1 MKTILITILL
11 CSLMCLSAAA
21 ETIRVTTRE
30 NAVRSE
36 CRFFAPVKLKV
47 ALGDSLNVSGRKGD
61 WFLVSVKGVNG
72 CIHKSA
78 VENRNFSAAGHGAA
92 AGAASADEV
101 SLAGKGFNPQVE
113 AEYRKSGTNLN
124 YAAVD
129 EIGRLSVVNDKKLET
144 FIKQGGL
151 IQP

>member
-1 MKTILITILL
+1 MKTTVVVILL
-11 CSLMCLSAAA
+11 CCLYCLTATA
-21 ETIRVTTRE
+21 ETIKVTTRE
-30 NAVRSE
+30 NAVRGE

-47 ALGDSLNVSGRKGD
+47 LLGDQMTVKGRKGD
-61 WFLVSVKGVNG
+61 WYLVSAKGVNG

-78 VENRNFSAAGHGAA
+78 VESRSFATAGRGAA
-92 AGAASADEV
+92 SGGTSADEV

-113 AEYRKSGTNLN
+113 AGYRKSNKNLN

-129 EIGRLSVVNDKKLET
+129 EIIRIQVNEKVLES
-144 FIKQGGL
+144 FVLQGGL

>member
-21 ETIRVTTRE
+21 ETVRVTTRE

-47 ALGDSLNVSGRKGD
+47 ALGDSLVVNSRKGD
-61 WFLVSVKGVNG
+61 WLLVSARSVTG

-78 VENRNFSAAGHGAA
+78 VEDRNFSSAGRGAA
-92 AGAASADEV
+92 AGAASSDEV

-113 AEYRKSGTNLN
+113 AGYRKSGTNLN

-129 EIGRLSVVNDKKLET
+129 EIGRMTVVNDKKLET

>member
-1 MKTILITILL
+1 MKKLLISITLL
-11 CSLMCLSAAA
+11 SVTCLSVAA
-21 ETIRVTTRE
+21 ETIQVTTRE
-30 NAVRSE
+30 NAVRGD

-47 ALGDSLNVSGRKGD
+47 SLGDRLTVSGRKGD
-61 WFLVSVKGVNG
+61 WYLVSARGVNG

-78 VENRNFSAAGHGAA
+78 VEDRSFSSSGRGASEGGAA
-92 AGAASADEV
+92 ADEV

-113 AEYRKSGTNLN
+113 AGYRKSNKNLN

-129 EIGRLSVVNDKKLET
+129 EIGRIQVNEKALES
-144 FIKQGGL
+144 FVLQGGL

>member
-1 MKTILITILL
+1 MRTDFIIILL
-11 CSLMCLSAAA
+11 CSLFCQTASA

-30 NAVRSE
+30 NAVRGE

-47 ALGDSLNVSGRKGD
+47 SLGDLLTVKGRKGD
-61 WFLVSVKGVNG
+61 WYLVSAKGVNG

-78 VENRNFSAAGHGAA
+78 VESRSFAKAGRGAA
-92 AGAASADEV
+92 SGGTSADEV

-113 AEYRKSGTNLN
+113 AGYRKSNKNLN

-129 EIGRLSVVNDKKLET
+129 EIVRIQVNEKVLES
-144 FIKQGGL
+144 FVLQGGL

>member
-1 MKTILITILL
+1 MKTTVIVILL
-11 CSLMCLSAAA
+11 CSLYCLTAAA
-21 ETIRVTTRE
+21 ETIKVTTRE
-30 NAVRSE
+30 NAVRGE

-47 ALGDSLNVSGRKGD
+47 SLGDQLTVKGRKGD
-61 WFLVSVKGVNG
+61 WYLVSAKGVNG

-78 VENRNFSAAGHGAA
+78 VESRSFATAGR
-92 AGAASADEV
+92 GAASGGTSTDEV

-113 AEYRKSGTNLN
+113 AGYRKSNKNLN

-129 EIGRLSVVNDKKLET
+129 EIIRIQVNEKSLES
-144 FIKQGGL
+144 FVLQGGL

>member
-1 MKTILITILL
+1 MKTALIAILL
-11 CSLMCLSAAA
+11 CGALCMSAAA
-21 ETIRVTTRE
+21 ETVQVTTRE
-30 NAVRSE
+30 NAVRND

-47 ALGDSLNVSGRKGD
+47 LLGERLTVNGRKGD
-61 WFLVSVKGVNG
+61 WLLVSAKGASG

-78 VENRNFSAAGHGAA
+78 VEDRNFASSGR
-92 AGAASADEV
+92 GAASGGTSSDEV

-113 AEYRKSGTNLN
+113 AGYRTSGKDLN

-129 EIGRLSVVNDKKLET
+129 EIGRLSASEKSLES

-151 IQP
+151 ILP

>member
-1 MKTILITILL
+1 MKTTLIVILL
-11 CSLMCLSAAA
+11 CCMFSLPASA
-21 ETIRVTTRE
+21 ETVQVTTRE
-30 NAVRSE
+30 NAVRGD

-47 ALGDSLNVSGRKGD
+47 NLGDRLTVNGRKGD
-61 WFLVSVKGVNG
+61 WYLVSAKGVNG

-78 VENRNFSAAGHGAA
+78 VEVRSFASSGRGASAGGAA
-92 AGAASADEV
+92 ADEV

-113 AEYRKSGTNLN
+113 AGYRKSGKNLN

-129 EIGRLSVVNDKKLET
+129 EIVKITVSEKSLES
-144 FIKQGGL
+144 FVLQGGL

>member
-1 MKTILITILL
+1 MRTIIITILL
-11 CSLMCLSAAA
+11 CSLSCLTAAA
-21 ETIRVTTRE
+21 ETIQVTTRE

-47 ALGDSLNVSGRKGD
+47 VLGDRLTVRGRKGD
-61 WFLVSVKGVNG
+61 WYLVSAKGVNG

-78 VENRNFSAAGHGAA
+78 VEARSFASSGRGAA
-92 AGAASADEV
+92 AGGTSADEV

-113 AEYRKSGTNLN
+113 AGYRKSGKGLN

-129 EIGRLSVVNDKKLET
+129 EISRIAVNEKSLESFVV
-144 FIKQGGL
+144 QGGL

>member
-1 MKTILITILL
+1 MKTTILVIL
-11 CSLMCLSAAA
+11 LSSLLSLTAAA
-21 ETIRVTTRE
+21 ETIKVTTRE
-30 NAVRSE
+30 NAVRGD

-47 ALGDSLNVSGRKGD
+47 SLGDQLTVKGRKGD
-61 WFLVSVKGVNG
+61 WYLVSARGVNG

-78 VENRNFSAAGHGAA
+78 VEARSFASAGRGAA
-92 AGAASADEV
+92 SGGTSADEV

-113 AEYRKSGTNLN
+113 AGYRKSGKGLN

-129 EIGRLSVVNDKKLET
+129 EISRSSVSEKSLES
-144 FIKQGGL
+144 FVLQGGL

>member
-1 MKTILITILL
+1 MRTIIITILL
-11 CSLMCLSAAA
+11 CSLSCLTAVA
-21 ETIRVTTRE
+21 ETIQVTTRE

-47 ALGDSLNVSGRKGD
+47 VLGDRLTVRGRKGD
-61 WFLVSVKGVNG
+61 WYLVSAKGVNG

-78 VENRNFSAAGHGAA
+78 VESRSFAA
-92 AGAASADEV
+92 AGKGARSGGTSADEV

-113 AEYRKSGTNLN
+113 AGYRKSGKGLN

-129 EIGRLSVVNDKKLET
+129 EISRIAVDEKSLESFVV
-144 FIKQGGL
+144 QGGL

>member
-1 MKTILITILL
+1 MKTIIFFIALFSMT
-11 CSLMCLSAAA
+11 SMSAAA
-21 ETIRVTTRE
+21 ETLKVTTRE
-30 NAVRSE
+30 NAVRGE

-47 ALGDSLNVSGRKGD
+47 SLGDTLTVKGRKGD
-61 WFLVSVKGVNG
+61 WYLVSARGVNG

-78 VENRNFSAAGHGAA
+78 VGSRSF
-92 AGAASADEV
+92 ASSGRRASTGGTSTDEV

-113 AEYRKSGTNLN
+113 SGYRKSNNNLN

-129 EIGRLSVVNDKKLET
+129 EIIRIQVSEKDLES
-144 FIKQGGL
+144 FVLQGGL

>member
-1 MKTILITILL
+1 MKTSIAFILL
-11 CSLMCLSAAA
+11 CSLFYQTAAA
-21 ETIRVTTRE
+21 EIVQVTTRE

-47 ALGDSLNVSGRKGD
+47 SLGDRLTVKGRKGD
-61 WFLVSVKGVNG
+61 WYLVSAKGVNG

-78 VENRNFSAAGHGAA
+78 VESRSFATAGRGAA
-92 AGAASADEV
+92 SGGTSADEV

-113 AEYRKSGTNLN
+113 AGYRKSNKNLN

-129 EIGRLSVVNDKKLET
+129 EIIRIQVSEKSLES
-144 FIKQGGL
+144 FVLQGGL
-151 IQP
+151 LQP

>member
-1 MKTILITILL
+1 MRTLIIAILL
-11 CSLMCLSAAA
+11 CSLSCLSVAA

-30 NAVRSE
+30 NAVRSD

-47 ALGDSLNVSGRKGD
+47 SLGEQLTVKGRKGD
-61 WFLVSVKGVNG
+61 WYLVSAKGVNG

-78 VENRNFSAAGHGAA
+78 VETRSFASAGRGAA
-92 AGAASADEV
+92 SGGASADEV

-113 AEYRKSGTNLN
+113 AGYRKSGKNLN

-129 EIGRLSVVNDKKLET
+129 EIMRISVSEKSLES
-144 FIKQGGL
+144 FVSQGGL
-151 IQP
+151 NQP

>member
-1 MKTILITILL
+1 MRTILITILL
-11 CSLMCLSAAA
+11 CSLTCLSAAA
-21 ETIRVTTRE
+21 ETIQVTTRE

-47 ALGDSLNVSGRKGD
+47 VLGDSLTVKGRKGD
-61 WFLVSVKGVNG
+61 WYLVSAKGANG

-78 VENRNFSAAGHGAA
+78 VEARSFASSGRGAA
-92 AGAASADEV
+92 TGGASADEV

-113 AEYRKSGTNLN
+113 AGYRKSGKNLN

-129 EIGRLSVVNDKKLET
+129 EIARISVSEKSLET
-144 FIKQGGL
+144 FVLQGGL
-151 IQP
+151 TPP

>member
-1 MKTILITILL
+1 MKNFLIAILL
-11 CSLMCLSAAA
+11 CCLFCVSAAA
-21 ETIRVTTRE
+21 ETVRVTTRE

-47 ALGDSLNVSGRKGD
+47 GLGDRLTVNGHKGD
-61 WFLVSVKGVNG
+61 WLQVSAKGVNG

-78 VENRNFSAAGHGAA
+78 VEDRNFTSSGRG
-92 AGAASADEV
+92 ASAGTASSDEV

-113 AEYRKSGTNLN
+113 DSYKKSNKDLN

-129 EIGRLSVVNDKKLET
+129 EIVRIQVGEKGLES
-144 FIKQGGL
+144 FVRQGGL

>member
-1 MKTILITILL
+1 MKTTVIVILL
-11 CSLMCLSAAA
+11 CSLFCLTAAA
-21 ETIRVTTRE
+21 ETLQVTTRE
-30 NAVRSE
+30 NAVRGE

-47 ALGDSLNVSGRKGD
+47 SLGDQLTVKGRKGD
-61 WFLVSVKGVNG
+61 WYLVSARGVNG

-78 VENRNFSAAGHGAA
+78 VESRSFASSGRKAA
-92 AGAASADEV
+92 AGGASADEV

-113 AEYRKSGTNLN
+113 AGYRKSNKNLN

-129 EIGRLSVVNDKKLET
+129 EISRIQVSENTLES
-144 FIKQGGL
+144 FVLQGGL

>member
-1 MKTILITILL
+1 MKTFFLIILL
-11 CSLMCLSAAA
+11 SSLFSLTAAA
-21 ETIRVTTRE
+21 ETVQVTTRE
-30 NAVRSE
+30 NAVRSD

-47 ALGDSLNVSGRKGD
+47 SLGDRLSVSGRKGD
-61 WFLVSVKGVNG
+61 WYLVSAKGVKG

-78 VENRNFSAAGHGAA
+78 VESRSFAASGRGAA
-92 AGAASADEV
+92 SGGTSADEV

-113 AEYRKSGTNLN
+113 AGYRKSGKGLN

-129 EIGRLSVVNDKKLET
+129 EIMRFTVSEKNLES
-144 FIKQGGL
+144 FVLQGGL